1 MAGWNTG
8 NGTERPLQTKIMA
21 DINVTPMVDV
31 MLVLL
36 VIFMVTAPLLVAG
49 VPVQLPKNS
58 AQRISQP
65 NKPVI
70 VTLAADGRLYIRD
83 EQVDA
88 GSLIPR
94 LAALREGEG
103 DAVVYLRADKAI
115 PYGDVMELL
124 GRLSA
129 SGYQRISLLSQAQ
142 DAQAGG
148 LAGRNTARQGFAMN
162 WIRLGSASAAVG
174 VHIAVLG
181 LFAASAMYQPDLAA
195 LQSGNGDDDLTVVA
209 TITMQ
214 SEESLGLDSANVQ
227 QQEASLGGQAAP
239 QVQEEVKKEEEK
251 VELPPEKSPEPAPHR
266 GGKGARK
273 EDRRGTTLD
282 PGAVQRSPGGAT
294 RRDARFGSSPQR
306 GAFAL
311 QQPGLSGFDQE
322 RDPPQGHAEG
332 ARRP

>member
-8 NGTERPLQTKIMA
+8 NGTDRPSQTKIMA

-94 LAALREGEG
+94 LSALRAGEG

-115 PYGDVMELL
+115 PYGEVMELL

-142 DAQAGG
+142 DAQA
-148 LAGRNTARQGFAMN
+148 AG
-162 WIRLGSASAAVG
+162 S
-174 VHIAVLG
+174 
-181 LFAASAMYQPDLAA
+181 
-195 LQSGNGDDDLTVVA
+195 
-209 TITMQ
+209 
-214 SEESLGLDSANVQ
+214 
-227 QQEASLGGQAAP
+227 QAATP
-239 QVQEEVKKEEEK
+239 PGK
-251 VELPPEKSPEPAPHR
+251 VS
-266 GGKGARK
+266 
-273 EDRRGTTLD
+273 
-282 PGAVQRSPGGAT
+282 Q
-294 RRDARFGSSPQR
+294 
-306 GAFAL
+306 
-311 QQPGLSGFDQE
+311 
-322 RDPPQGHAEG
+322 
-332 ARRP
+332 

>member
-94 LAALREGEG
+94 LSALREGEG

-115 PYGDVMELL
+115 PYGGVMELL

-142 DAQAGG
+142 DAQA
-148 LAGRNTARQGFAMN
+148 AG
-162 WIRLGSASAAVG
+162 S
-174 VHIAVLG
+174 
-181 LFAASAMYQPDLAA
+181 
-195 LQSGNGDDDLTVVA
+195 
-209 TITMQ
+209 
-214 SEESLGLDSANVQ
+214 
-227 QQEASLGGQAAP
+227 QAATP
-239 QVQEEVKKEEEK
+239 PGK
-251 VELPPEKSPEPAPHR
+251 VS
-266 GGKGARK
+266 
-273 EDRRGTTLD
+273 
-282 PGAVQRSPGGAT
+282 Q
-294 RRDARFGSSPQR
+294 
-306 GAFAL
+306 
-311 QQPGLSGFDQE
+311 
-322 RDPPQGHAEG
+322 
-332 ARRP
+332 